1 MTKLRPDTFEEAA
14 AVRLDGVSLRYDSSE
29 EILSGIDL
37 VLKPGSFSFLTGAS
51 GSGKSSLLKLLYL
64 AQTPS
69 RGEVSLFGSPTSR
82 LSRDQLA
89 TLRRRV
95 GVVFQEFRLLGHLT
109 AYENVALP
117 LRILGRKEAQY
128 RRDVEELLSWVGLG
142 ERLHKRPETLSG
154 GEQQRVAI
162 ARAVVT
168 QPDLLIADEPTGNVD
183 PDMAA
188 RLMRLFF
195 ELNKRLGTTVI
206 VATHDLGLIRQ
217 IDAPVYRLGNGLL
230 VQESASGSAARRR
243 TDPRPDIKTG
253 AANDPL
259 RAMP

>member
-1 MTKLRPDTFEEAA
+1 MTQLRPDMFHSEEA

-51 GSGKSSLLKLLYL
+51 GAGKSSLLKLLYL
-64 AQTPS
+64 ARPPS
-69 RGEVSLFGSPTSR
+69 RGEVSLFGRPTSR
-82 LSRDQLA
+82 LTRDQLSA
-89 TLRRRV
+89 LRRRV

-117 LRILGRKEAQY
+117 LRVMGRKESQY
-128 RRDVEELLSWVGLG
+128 REDVEELLGWVGLG
-142 ERLHKRPETLSG
+142 ARMNKRPETLSG

-183 PDMAA
+183 PDMGA
-188 RLMRLFF
+188 RLMRLFW
-195 ELNKRLGTTVI
+195 ELNRRLGTTVVI
-206 VATHDLGLIRQ
+206 ATHDLGLIRQ
-217 IDAPVYRLGNGLL
+217 IDAPVYRLENGLL
-230 VQESASGSAARRR
+230 VQQSSDAAPTARRR
-243 TDPRPDIKTG
+243 TDPLK
-253 AANDPL
+253 
-259 RAMP
+259 AMP